1 MKTIHESKVE
11 RVQFR
16 IDYDSKQTIER
27 AAALANSTVSA
38 FAVNSVLNAARQ
50 IIREHEQIVLG
61 QRDWEVFHDA
71 LVNPPKRTKLIQ
83 KASEAHERLISRT
96 VGG

>member
-1 MKTIHESKVE
+1 MKTLHDTKAE

-16 IDYDSKQTIER
+16 IDHDTKQTIER

-38 FAVNSVLNAARQ
+38 FAVSSVLNAARQ

-61 QRDWEVFHDA
+61 QRDWDVFHDA
-71 LVNPPKRTKLIQ
+71 LVNPPKNTKRIQ
-83 KASEAHERLISRT
+83 KAFKAHDRLIRRT

>member
-1 MKTIHESKVE
+1 MKTIHETKVE
-11 RVQFR
+11 RIQFR
-16 IDYDSKQTIER
+16 IDHDTKQTIER

-61 QRDWEVFHDA
+61 QRDWEVFYDA
-71 LVNPPKRTKLIQ
+71 LVNPPKRTKRIQ
-83 KASEAHERLISRT
+83 KAFAAHDRLISRT

>member
-1 MKTIHESKVE
+1 MKTGHDTKVE

-16 IDYDSKQTIER
+16 IDHDTKQTIER

-38 FAVNSVLNAARQ
+38 FAISSVLNAARQ
-50 IIREHEQIVLG
+50 IIREHEQIVLS
-61 QRDWEVFHDA
+61 QRDWDVFHDA
-71 LVNPPKRTKLIQ
+71 LINPPKSTKHIQ
-83 KASEAHERLISRT
+83 KAFRAHDRLIRRT